1 MGGRDLNAYNF
12 IIAIITG
19 RSLNWS
25 LTLIYVFKLV
35 LKNGFNLLFCCLPS
49 EEAVVM
55 SAWWGVDRLGYLP
68 ERLNRSSFIGLCSH
82 TFSVKFS
89 AGWHWKAFA
98 GSPGSLSAYLLS
110 KLVAAP
116 ELKRSEKEEEEE
128 KKKDEKTL
136 VSGNLVLR
144 AMGSALQQTLDLNSN
159 HLLPNWLKYGLPT

>member
-128 KKKDEKTL
+128 EKRMRRHWCQATWCL
-136 VSGNLVLR
+136 ERWAQRYSRLWTWI
-144 AMGSALQQTLDLNSN
+144 AITCSQID
-159 HLLPNWLKYGLPT
+159 